1 MGCNC
6 NKKSTSSTLDALKI
20 LQDKYLAAGAQ
31 ILFNLDLNL
40 KNKTTLPDHNDFLQ
54 SVEMQIINYSHTQ
67 SIVDSISLLIE
78 GYLNEQQE
86 LNEPE

>member
-6 NKKSTSSTLDALKI
+6 NKKITASTLDALKI
-20 LQDKYLAAGAQ
+20 LQDKYLTEGAQ
-31 ILFNLDLNL
+31 ILFNLDISL

-54 SVEMQIINYSHTQ
+54 SIETQIINYSHTQ

-78 GYLNEQQE
+78 GYLNEQQDT
-86 LNEPE
+86 NKPE